1 MDLSLYLVISD
12 RFIVLSFLCCE
23 ELGYNILA
31 KYPSV
36 KGHLWHLGCSE
47 FTGWWCPLY
56 VAVGTVIPLI
66 FVYKKSFEIN
76 NK

>member
-1 MDLSLYLVISD
+1 MLAFNLVALLYVI
-12 RFIVLSFLCCE
+12 
-23 ELGYNILA
+23 GYNILA